1 MSDDLYE
8 AEMNN
13 MAAETMTLQAKCDLL
28 KSQLDETAANQ
39 GRIQS
44 INAMFIGQ
52 ISRLMYAFN
61 PEGERLD
68 PVDPN
73 KNLEA
78 VVSEVIDQA
87 IKVFTDPQLGH
98 GQIIALTR
106 EAKVLTSVIKDHQEY
121 QSNIRKA
128 IVASG
133 LLEGVRDL
141 DSMHL
146 DETVEE
152 LIRITRRWISGRD
165 EWMGEAVRNADSA
178 AEAERRLRDARNTI
192 VEGLRLLRFP
202 PSGDPMKCGNYEEI
216 SLEAATKMM
225 IDTIDG
231 LKGGISSSNA
241 RESNLMGTIREMEGS
256 LNFIRGFVAGR
267 EGATSSTSRLVQE
280 DLRAIVN
287 DVKAA
292 VESRAAFEVDA
303 NNLRKLNKHLTKRL
317 LGIGDILRDAGIHR
331 KRATEEHLSGN
342 ANLILFDLVDAVDEL
357 KGLRA
362 KVESLRN
369 LKIEPVPMVS
379 EAWNALRHAGVN
391 TVDHATLA
399 DAIGWLGQ
407 RYGDV
412 CREANRLIMESET
425 RNEFVNG
432 VLTVHTEG
440 TTVIIV
446 DRNT

>member
-1 MSDDLYE
+1 MGQQVSYDEHGVDLSMHDLSIEQQESDGRME
-8 AEMNN
+8 VRRIE
-13 MAAETMTLQAKCDLL
+13 KI
-28 KSQLDETAANQ
+28 TADRD
-39 GRIQS
+39 RIQS
-44 INAMFIGQ
+44 INAMLVGQ

-61 PEGERLD
+61 PEGEGLD

-78 VVSEVIDQA
+78 VVGEVIDQA

-106 EAKVLTSVIKDHQEY
+106 EAKVLMSVIKDHQEY

-178 AEAERRLRDARNTI
+178 ARAEQSRDA
-192 VEGLRLLRFP
+192 F
-202 PSGDPMKCGNYEEI
+202 
-216 SLEAATKMM
+216 
-225 IDTIDG
+225 
-231 LKGGISSSNA
+231 
-241 RESNLMGTIREMEGS
+241 EM
-256 LNFIRGFVAGR
+256 
-267 EGATSSTSRLVQE
+267 
-280 DLRAIVN
+280 
-287 DVKAA
+287 
-292 VESRAAFEVDA
+292 DA
-303 NNLRKLNKHLTKRL
+303 NNLRELNKSMEYT
-317 LGIGDILRDAGIHR
+317 LGSISSELSRIGFNGVSAGDPVDHSQRIFTGFIEAITELRELRD
-331 KRATEEHLSGN
+331 KVTS
-342 ANLILFDLVDAVDEL
+342 
-357 KGLRA
+357 LRA
-362 KVESLRN
+362 
-369 LKIEPVPMVS
+369 LKIEPVSMVAA
-379 EAWNALRHAGVN
+379 AWNALRAADVH
-391 TVDHATLA
+391 TEDHATLA
-399 DAIGWLGQ
+399 DAIGFLGRQLTEVSNIASDLSDTITKSWLALGAHSF
-407 RYGDV
+407 GF
-412 CREANRLIMESET
+412 EANASLSEAISKLSRELTKAQNEVEVVRSET
-425 RNEFVNG
+425 HTEFING